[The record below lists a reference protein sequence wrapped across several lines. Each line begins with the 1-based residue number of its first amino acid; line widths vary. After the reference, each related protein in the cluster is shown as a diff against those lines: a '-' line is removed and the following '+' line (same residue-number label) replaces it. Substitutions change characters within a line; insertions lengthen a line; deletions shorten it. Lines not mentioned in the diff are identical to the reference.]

1 MKYLF
6 RISLL
11 VLMISYAMNSDAQ
24 VPADHPAMQMRK
36 YYADIYTG
44 QSIVCFET
52 HSLDSVL
59 ALVSQFIVPAQ
70 VISVYSY
77 TQNPYND
84 ERPFSQT
91 LEEDSSDPSSAL
103 ALSRFKPPSS
113 PVIRSL
119 HYYWTS
125 GQYYRYLSGRVSGRN
140 SYRRSGKS

>member
-1 MKYLF
+1 
-6 RISLL
+6 
-11 VLMISYAMNSDAQ
+11 MISFVTNSNAQ

-59 ALVSQFIVPAQ
+59 ALVSQFILPAQ

-77 TQNPYND
+77 VNNPYND

-91 LEEDSSDPSSAL
+91 LEEVSSDPSSVL
-103 ALSRFKPPSS
+103 ALSRFKPPSAS
-113 PVIRSL
+113 VIRSF

-140 SYRRSGKS
+140 CHWRSGKS